1 MRSLFIKIFLWFW
14 LAMTLIGAIGVV
26 VALTTDPKAAALA
39 RFEKQ
44 LIDAGKTLISAYETQ
59 GSMSLAEQGDRIER
73 ETHIRTFLFRGNE
86 GPLSGQPDPDGR
98 RLAAMASA
106 TGKPQHVPGRRGL
119 WYALPIGDNYV
130 VLAQL
135 PPPPPPPSPPPSRI
149 MRILDPRLI
158 GLRLA
163 VTFIIGGI
171 ICYLLARSLTAPIL
185 LLQKA
190 ARQFADGS
198 LATRVGPALGRRK
211 DEIADLGRDFDR
223 MAERIEALVIA
234 QQRLLR
240 DISHE
245 LRSPLAR
252 LNVALELARQR
263 SGAEADD
270 ALDRIEREAERL
282 NDLIGQL
289 MTLTMLESGAERLE
303 KTSFDLSLLVKE
315 VADDAD
321 FEARNQNRS
330 VKVVSS
336 EEIVITA
343 SEETLRRAIE
353 NVIRNAMRY
362 TSEGTAVEVTLHC
375 HEENGRAHAIIRV
388 RDHGLGV
395 PEATLGQLFRPFY
408 RVADARDRQTGGT
421 GIGLSITERAVR
433 LHGGTVTATNAP
445 EGGLVVETDLP
456 VGTNRL

>member
-26 VALTTDPKAAALA
+26 IALTTDPRAAALA

-44 LIDAGKTLISAYETQ
+44 LIGAGKTLISAYETQ
-59 GSMSLAEQGDRIER
+59 GSMALAEQGDRIRR
-73 ETHIRTFLFRGNE
+73 ETHICTFLFRKNE

-130 VLAQL
+130 VLAQF
-135 PPPPPPPSPPPSRI
+135 PPPSPIS
-149 MRILDPRLI
+149 RILDPQHI
-158 GLRLA
+158 GLRLSM
-163 VTFIIGGI
+163 TFIVGGVV
-171 ICYLLARSLTAPIL
+171 CYLLARSLTAPIL
-185 LLQKA
+185 QLQNA
-190 ARQFADGS
+190 TRQ
-198 LATRVGPALGRRK
+198 LASGALTTRVGPLLGKRR
-211 DEIADLGRDFDR
+211 DEIAVLGQDFDR
-223 MAERIEALVIA
+223 MAERIEALVKA
-234 QQRLLR
+234 QQHLLR

-263 SGAEADD
+263 SGAEASD
-270 ALDRIEREAERL
+270 ALNRIEREAERL

-289 MTLTMLESGAERLE
+289 MTLTMLESGAGRLE
-303 KTSFDLSLLVKE
+303 KTSFDLSGLVKE

-336 EEIVITA
+336 EGIVITA

-362 TSEGTAVEVTLHC
+362 TSEGTAVEVTIHC
-375 HEENGRAHAIIRV
+375 HEENGRAHAIVRV
-388 RDHGLGV
+388 RDHGPGV
-395 PEATLGQLFRPFY
+395 PEATLGQLFLPFY

-445 EGGLVVETDLP
+445 EGGLVVEIDLP